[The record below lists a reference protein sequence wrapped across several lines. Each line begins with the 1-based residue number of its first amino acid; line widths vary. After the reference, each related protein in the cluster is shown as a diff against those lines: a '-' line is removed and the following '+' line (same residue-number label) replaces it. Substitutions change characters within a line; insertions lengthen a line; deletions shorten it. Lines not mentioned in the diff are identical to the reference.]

1 MAGGICARSLAV
13 PLAASV
19 AGAVGA
25 GAVGAGAGA
34 VGVGAGALVAVAV
47 GVAFVDAAG
56 LAGGVALAAA
66 AGLAGVADGLGVAAA
81 GARNASGKPEPAEVD
96 AGLEGLTVAFA
107 GVVALA
113 GGVAAAL
120 PDGVAE
126 APPDGVA
133 LGVAVG
139 AGAGAAFG
147 ASTRT
152 GRKRS
157 CEDLLRESTVLCGGL
172 PGSEMTMLRPP
183 WVATSASATPLP
195 STRWRMMSTAL
206 SIWPWLMVR
215 LPTTL
220 GSRISCVPPSRS
232 RPSLGVSCASPQVCT
247 EARRP

>member
-1 MAGGICARSLAV
+1 MAGVICARSLAV

-19 AGAVGA
+19 A

-56 LAGGVALAAA
+56 LAG
-66 AGLAGVADGLGVAAA
+66 VADGLGVEAA
-81 GARNASGKPEPAEVD
+81 GARSASGKPEPAEVE
-96 AGLEGLTVAFA
+96 AGLEGLAVAFA
-107 GVVALA
+107 GLVAFADGVAVALPEGEVVALPE
-113 GGVAAAL
+113 GVA
-120 PDGVAE
+120 D
-126 APPDGVA
+126 APPVGVA
-133 LGVAVG
+133 LGV
-139 AGAGAAFG
+139 GAGAAFG

-247 EARRP
+247 EASRP

>member
-1 MAGGICARSLAV
+1 MAGVICARSLAV

-19 AGAVGA
+19 A

-56 LAGGVALAAA
+56 LAGVVALAAA
-66 AGLAGVADGLGVAAA
+66 AGLAGAVADGLGVEAA
-81 GARNASGKPEPAEVD
+81 GARSASGKPEPAEVD
-96 AGLEGLTVAFA
+96 AGLEGLAVAFA
-107 GVVALA
+107 GLVAFA
-113 GGVAAAL
+113 
-120 PDGVAE
+120 DGVAVALPE
-126 APPDGVA
+126 GVADAPPVGVA
-133 LGVAVG
+133 LGG
-139 AGAGAAFG
+139 GAGAAFG

-247 EARRP
+247 EASRP

>member
-1 MAGGICARSLAV
+1 MAGVICARSLAV

-19 AGAVGA
+19 A

-56 LAGGVALAAA
+56 LAGVVALAAA
-66 AGLAGVADGLGVAAA
+66 AGLAGAVADGLGVAAA
-81 GARNASGKPEPAEVD
+81 GARSASGKPEPAEVD
-96 AGLEGLTVAFA
+96 AGLEGLAVAFA
-107 GVVALA
+107 GLVAFADGVAVALPEGEVVALPE
-113 GGVAAAL
+113 GVA
-120 PDGVAE
+120 D
-126 APPDGVA
+126 APPVGVA
-133 LGVAVG
+133 LGG
-139 AGAGAAFG
+139 GAGAAFG

-247 EARRP
+247 EASRP